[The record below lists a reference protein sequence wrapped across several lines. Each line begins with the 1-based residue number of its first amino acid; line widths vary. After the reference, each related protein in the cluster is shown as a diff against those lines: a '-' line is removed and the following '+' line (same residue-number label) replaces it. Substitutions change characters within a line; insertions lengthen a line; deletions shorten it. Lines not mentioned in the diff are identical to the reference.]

1 MGLRD
6 LRHQQHRKAP
16 QQPEGK
22 GEQRQGHAL
31 EHPVLLQCCAASACV
46 RQIYRKAGGH
56 QHVLCG
62 VQGACQH
69 PPALH
74 RPQDLPQTAG
84 RVCRADGSLPR
95 KSAAGIPPVKSQH
108 TQRRHCFADGCC
120 PQHQHTAHAHGSPF
134 GTGERQSYQRN
145 AHRLFGK
152 LAEHIGG
159 HMPPGD
165 EKAPQDRRHCH
176 PWHSQR

>member
-16 QQPEGK
+16 QQPKGK
-22 GEQRQGHAL
+22 GEQRQSHTL
-31 EHPVLLQCCAASACV
+31 EHPVLLQCCAAPACFC
-46 RQIYRKAGGH
+46 QIYRKAGGH

-62 VQGACQH
+62 MQSACQH

-84 RVCRADGSLPR
+84 RVCRADGFLPR
-95 KSAAGIPPVKSQH
+95 KGTAGIPPVKGQH
-108 TQRRHCFADGCC
+108 AQRRHRFADGGSS
-120 PQHQHTAHAHGSPF
+120 QHQHTAHAHRKALGA
-134 GTGERQSYQRN
+134 GKRQCHQCN

-176 PWHSQR
+176 PRHSQR

>member
-1 MGLRD
+1 MRLRD

-16 QQPEGK
+16 QQPKGK
-22 GEQRQGHAL
+22 GEQRQSHAL
-31 EHPVLLQCCAASACV
+31 EHPVLLQCCAAPACFC
-46 RQIYRKAGGH
+46 QIYRKAGGH

-95 KSAAGIPPVKSQH
+95 KSAAGIPPVKDQH
-108 TQRRHCFADGCC
+108 AQRRHRFADGCC

-145 AHRLFGK
+145 AHRLLGK

-159 HMPPGD
+159 HIPPGD
-165 EKAPQDRRHCH
+165 EKAAQDRRKRH